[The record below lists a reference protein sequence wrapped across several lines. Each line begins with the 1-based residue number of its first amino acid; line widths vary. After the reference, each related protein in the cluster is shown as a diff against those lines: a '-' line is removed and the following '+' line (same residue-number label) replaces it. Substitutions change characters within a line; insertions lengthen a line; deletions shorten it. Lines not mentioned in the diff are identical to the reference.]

1 MFKKLR
7 ERKILREMKKYTE
20 IYFSTRNKFNQTM
33 TAIRLNGLCSDCA
46 NLLLKDKI
54 SFDFYETY
62 FIDKKI
68 NMYNQWWEVKKDI
81 ILR

>member
-33 TAIRLNGLCSDCA
+33 TAIHLNGLRSDCA

>member
-20 IYFSTRNKFNQTM
+20 IYFAARNKFDQTM
-33 TAIRLNGLCSDCA
+33 TAIHLNGLRSDCA